1 MTLQNTNLVANV
13 NRFDLASKD
22 IAIVIHF
29 EVDTKSEWHRKEKCD
44 VQTNKRICHAPFQYK
59 HHPMKIFIV
68 CEPI

>member
-13 NRFDLASKD
+13 NSFDLASED

-44 VQTNKRICHAPFQYK
+44 VQTTNKENLSCSIS
-59 HHPMKIFIV
+59 V
-68 CEPI
+68 

>member
-13 NRFDLASKD
+13 NCFDLASKD

-44 VQTNKRICHAPFQYK
+44 VQTMNKEHLSCSIS
-59 HHPMKIFIV
+59 V
-68 CEPI
+68 